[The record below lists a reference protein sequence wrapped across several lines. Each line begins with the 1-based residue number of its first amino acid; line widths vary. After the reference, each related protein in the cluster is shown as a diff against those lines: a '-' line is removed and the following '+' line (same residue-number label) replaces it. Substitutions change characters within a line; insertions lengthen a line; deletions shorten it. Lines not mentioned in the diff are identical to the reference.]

1 MNTRKL
7 LIACSATL
15 LPMTAALAQ
24 DASSTNG
31 SDETAAAVATLKQKL
46 GSPSGMEVDNV
57 RVTDSGVACINYRL
71 RDSQGSM
78 VKQHAVVKGD
88 DVERSTFANKKFEKA
103 WNDNCLG
110 PRGGTTSAAE

>member
-15 LPMTAALAQ
+15 LPMTAALA
-24 DASSTNG
+24 DDPPTASG
-31 SDETAAAVATLKQKL
+31 SDETAAAVATLKEKL

-78 VKQHAVVKGD
+78 NKQHAVVKGD
-88 DVERSTFANKKFEKA
+88 DVERSTFGNKKFERA

>member
-1 MNTRKL
+1 MDTRKL

-15 LPMTAALAQ
+15 LPMTAALAE
-24 DASSTNG
+24 DPAPATS
-31 SDETAAAVATLKQKL
+31 SDETAAVATLKQKL
-46 GSPSGMEVDNV
+46 GSPAGMEVDNV

-78 VKQHAVVKGD
+78 TKQHAVVKGD
-88 DVERSTFANKKFEKA
+88 DVERSTFGNKKFEKA

-110 PRGGTTSAAE
+110 PRGGTTSAQ

>member
-15 LPMTAALAQ
+15 LPMTAALAA
-24 DASSTNG
+24 DTPPATS

-57 RVTDSGVACINYRL
+57 RVTDAGVACINYRL

-78 VKQHAVVKGD
+78 TKQHAVVKGD
-88 DVERSTFANKKFEKA
+88 DVERSTFGNKKFEKA

-110 PRGGTTSAAE
+110 PRGGTTSAG